1 MDDREGRDQV
11 VGRRISRR
19 GRAGF
24 AFTGASLS
32 DSTTAEGEY
41 VSPDEHVDEYVSSAP
56 TRLPSQA
63 PPSTDNN
70 QSGPSEEFNPR
81 GRLEQVRRRATTYE
95 REYRLKLL
103 HRLMMRGVPLDQIA
117 DQLGVSLSQVYR
129 DRDELKAKLRT
140 ESRTMDIDEI
150 IGDSKGYY
158 EEAAAMAMR
167 AASKNDLPMPMR
179 LAAVRTAL
187 AAKNDMHRFFQ
198 TAGVY
203 DVLRFKLAQDGKGI
217 SDVRRLMENTE
228 RLLSGDT
235 SDFSNAT
242 RDIDSGD
249 QENIDL

>member
-1 MDDREGRDQV
+1 MEDREGRDQV

-19 GRAGF
+19 GRTGF

-41 VSPDEHVDEYVSSAP
+41 SAPDEHVDEYVANAP
-56 TRLPSQA
+56 ATL
-63 PPSTDNN
+63 PPSPANETIAGSPHED
-70 QSGPSEEFNPR
+70 FNPR

-103 HRLMMRGVPLDQIA
+103 HRLMMRGVPIDQIA
-117 DQLGVSLSQVYR
+117 DQLGISLSQVYR
-129 DRDELKAKLRT
+129 DRDELKAKLRA
-140 ESRTMDIDEI
+140 ESRTLDIDEI

-228 RLLSGDT
+228 RLLSGD
-235 SDFSNAT
+235 SADFSNAA

-249 QENIDL
+249 QEDIEL

>member
-1 MDDREGRDQV
+1 MEDREGRDQV

-24 AFTGASLS
+24 AFTGSSLS
-32 DSTTAEGEY
+32 DSTTSEGEY
-41 VSPDEHVDEYVSSAP
+41 SASDEHVEEYASSAP
-56 TRLPSQA
+56 ATL
-63 PPSTDNN
+63 PPSPANETIAGSPNED
-70 QSGPSEEFNPR
+70 FNPR

-117 DQLGVSLSQVYR
+117 DQLGISLSQVYR
-129 DRDELKAKLRT
+129 DRDELKAKLRA
-140 ESRTMDIDEI
+140 ESRTLDIDEI

-228 RLLSGDT
+228 RLLSGD
-235 SDFSNAT
+235 SADFSNAA

-249 QENIDL
+249 QEDIEL